1 MTATATPGSVRT
13 RAQDSPA
20 LGLSANWRQFA
31 LLVAVN
37 AFVGAMVG
45 QERTVVPLLAEREFG
60 ITSSLVVVSFVAS
73 FGVAK
78 AITNLWAGQLATRTT
93 RRRVL
98 VAGWLVA
105 LPVPLILIWA
115 PSWGWVVGANL
126 LLGVSQGLTWS
137 MTVNMKVDLV
147 GPARRGLA
155 IGANETAGYAALA
168 VAAFLS
174 GVVAESWGVRPEP
187 FYLGVGFAAL
197 GLAFSA
203 LLVRDT
209 TPFMALESRATAAA
223 GRGGSLA
230 HSFAEA
236 SWRRRDLVTLSQ
248 AGFVKNLNDGLAWA
262 LLPLFFASRGL
273 QLDEIAILVAAYP
286 LVWGV
291 LQIPSGWASDRLG
304 RRGLIVSG
312 MLLQA
317 GAIAWIGAG
326 SSFESWLPALMLL
339 GAGTALV
346 YPTLLAAVGDAV
358 PPSQRANALGVYRF
372 WRDSGTVAGAL
383 LAGALAEQFGYVTA
397 IQAVAALTAASG
409 LLTARGL
416 ASVPDTHP
424 VPVREKVQI

>member
-1 MTATATPGSVRT
+1 MSESLPRHDSP
-13 RAQDSPA
+13 DSPA
-20 LGLSANWRQFA
+20 LGLGANWRQFA
-31 LLVAVN
+31 LLIAVN

-45 QERTVVPLLAEREFG
+45 QERTIMPLLAEQEFG
-60 ITSSLVVVSFVAS
+60 ITSSVVVGSFVAS

-78 AITNLWAGQLATRTT
+78 AVSNLAAGELATRST

-105 LPVPLILIWA
+105 LPVPIILIWA
-115 PSWGWVVGANL
+115 PTWGWVLGANV

-147 GPARRGLA
+147 GPARRGVA
-155 IGANETAGYAALA
+155 IGANETAGYAAVA
-168 VAAFLS
+168 VAAFLT
-174 GVVAESWGVRPEP
+174 GLIAESWGVRPEP
-187 FYLGVGFAAL
+187 FYFGIGVAAL
-197 GLAFSA
+197 GLALSA

-230 HSFAEA
+230 RSFAEA

-248 AGFVKNLNDGLAWA
+248 AGFVKNLNDGLAWV

-273 QLDEIAILVAAYP
+273 PLGEIAILVAAYP

-317 GAIAWIGAG
+317 VALAWVGAG
-326 SSFESWLPALMLL
+326 SAFASWLPAMMLL

-346 YPTLLAAVGDAV
+346 YPTLLAAVSDAV
-358 PPSQRANALGVYRF
+358 APSQRANALGVYRF

-397 IQAVAALTAASG
+397 FQAAAALTAASG
-409 LLTARGL
+409 LLAARGL
-416 ASVPDTHP
+416 PAGPATHP
-424 VPVREKVQI
+424 VRVPEEVQI